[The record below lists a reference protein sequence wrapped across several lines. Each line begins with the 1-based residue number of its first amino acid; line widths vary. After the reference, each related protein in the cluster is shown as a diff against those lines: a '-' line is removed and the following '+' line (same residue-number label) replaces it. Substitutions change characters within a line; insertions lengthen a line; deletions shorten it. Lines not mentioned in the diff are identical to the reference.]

1 MKINE
6 KLPLDQVAPG
16 TLLAEPVID
25 EMGRVLVPSGSE
37 LTESML
43 RSLARREIAEL
54 SVVREVEEDA
64 AEREAYRLKRVAE
77 LDLVFRHA
85 GEGVET
91 RLLYQAIL
99 DYRMEN
105 RA

>member
-1 MKINE
+1 MKIHE
-6 KLPLDQVAPG
+6 KLPLDQVIPG

-25 EMGRVLVPSGSE
+25 EMGRVLVPSGGE

-54 SVVREVEEDA
+54 TVVREVEEDA
-64 AEREAYRLKRVAE
+64 AERETYRLKQTAA
-77 LDLVFRHA
+77 LDQIFRHA

>member
-1 MKINE
+1 MKIHE

-25 EMGRVLVPSGSE
+25 EMGRVLVPSGGE

-54 SVVREVEEDA
+54 TVVREVEEDA
-64 AEREAYRLKRVAE
+64 AERETYRLKQTAA
-77 LDLVFRHA
+77 LDQIFRHA

>member
-1 MKINE
+1 MKIHE
-6 KLPLDQVAPG
+6 KLLLDQVIPG

-25 EMGRVLVPSGSE
+25 EMGRVLVPSGGE

-54 SVVREVEEDA
+54 TVVREVEEDA
-64 AEREAYRLKRVAE
+64 AERETYRLKQTAA
-77 LDLVFRHA
+77 LDQIFRHA